1 MKRPM
6 LANNP
11 VLILG
16 GTAEAAALA
25 GRLTAQGLKVITS
38 LAGRTRDPAPLPGET
53 RIGGFGGVEGLASY
67 LRDNQIVV
75 LVDAT
80 HPFAAQMSANAPA
93 AAEKSGTPRLCLE
106 RPAWRRQA
114 DDNWIDV
121 GDEAAATAVLP
132 AGARAFLALGSQ
144 HLAPFAKRD
153 NVHFVLRMVDEPRA
167 APALASHEIV
177 PGLPGDIESETALLR
192 GRRITHLVCRNSGG
206 DASYA
211 KIVAARDLGIPV
223 IMIRRP
229 AEPVPPVAQ
238 TVEEAVAFIESV
250 LSA

>member
-1 MKRPM
+1 MFSTD
-6 LANNP
+6 P

-16 GTAEAAALA
+16 GTTEAAALA
-25 GRLTAQGLKVITS
+25 RKLAAEGLSVITS

-67 LRDNQIVV
+67 LRDNQIAV

-80 HPFAAQMSANAPA
+80 HPFAAQMSANAVVA
-93 AAEKSGTPRLCLE
+93 AAKAGIPRLRLE
-106 RPAWRRQA
+106 RPAWEPRA
-114 DDNWIDV
+114 DDSWIEVADE
-121 GDEAAATAVLP
+121 EAAAAALP
-132 AGARAFLALGSQ
+132 SGARAFLALGSQ

-153 NVHFVLRMVDEPRA
+153 DVHFVLRMVDAPQS

-177 PGLPGDIESETALLR
+177 LGLPGDIESETALLR

-206 DASYA
+206 EASYA
-211 KIVAARDLGIPV
+211 KIIAARDLKIPV

-229 AEPVPPVAQ
+229 AEPVPPVAE
-238 TVEEAVAFIESV
+238 TVEEAIAFIGSV